1 MKSKLIKIII
11 FLMALF
17 IYANIV
23 YANPLIDK
31 TNDIANGS
39 DEIFDEGLDL
49 INFSYTHTHQYLTA
63 RGLLILTNDKGY
75 NFSKPFYDYC
85 DILLKASD
93 LPDKDE
99 SSGRTYMHHFY
110 NPYNDTGL
118 FNTKVTAK
126 TKLMEH
132 ALKALELY
140 KNNKES
146 SIEELGR
153 ALHYLEDINQPF
165 HVGNLTSLNSN
176 HYSFEKWV
184 DKNRTSF
191 KATTNDQYNLYK
203 NLTFEEYL
211 NQLTYDCAIN
221 SYSYISLLKDKKNFF
236 NACSEL
242 LPYTQRQ
249 VANLLD
255 KFLKEANKNS

>member
-17 IYANIV
+17 MYTNIV

-31 TNDIANGS
+31 TNAIADGS

-49 INFSYTHTHQYLTA
+49 MNFSYTHTHQYLTA
-63 RGLLILTNDKGY
+63 RGLSILANDNGY
-75 NFSKPFYDYC
+75 NFSKLFYDHC

-99 SSGRTYMHHFY
+99 RSGHTYMHHFY

-118 FNTKVTAK
+118 FNTKITAK

-132 ALKALELY
+132 AIKALELY
-140 KNNKES
+140 KTNKEA

-165 HVGNLTSLNSN
+165 HVANLTSLNSN
-176 HYSFEKWV
+176 HYNFEKWV
-184 DKNRTSF
+184 DKNRSLF
-191 KATTNDQYNLYK
+191 KATTNDQYGLYK

-211 NQLTYDCAIN
+211 NQLAYDCAIN
-221 SYSYISLLKDKKNFF
+221 SNNYISLLKDKKNFS
-236 NACSEL
+236 NVCSEL
-242 LPYTQRQ
+242 LPYTQKQ
-249 VANLLD
+249 VANLLN
-255 KFLKEANKNS
+255 KFLNEANK